1 MMIQVR
7 EYALLT
13 CDSSQPAS
21 MDLGIVSE
29 ATFSWLEQLQQTWS
43 GSSQIF
49 SREGKR
55 FLRLGSYVGY
65 LQSPSGES
73 IEILPKTTFEAPAG
87 VAPLRQLLRRML
99 GASLGITPREANQAA
114 LQCSDQPLHEW
125 IISEFLRHLADL
137 VRKGLRFD
145 YHLIEDEHSAFIRG
159 QLNVTAQMRMPP
171 GRGTHFHVRYAEFSP
186 QRIENRLL
194 RTALDWSLKV
204 TRQGQSWRQANSLS
218 HQLDGIEAV
227 CGSTTQL
234 FRQWSD
240 GKYLFGYR
248 AIKPWCRLILEQMNP
263 DFQHGSHQGISLLF
277 PMEKLYEGWVG
288 CGLAD
293 ALHHDYQLIGQTKSQ
308 YMLEHVPV
316 GEKSSQRWFM
326 LKPDFLI
333 TGGQTVVLDAKWKL
347 LDSRAGDSL
356 RKYDISQSDLY
367 QMFAYGQKY
376 LRGKGNMILIY
387 PHHQYFNIPLPV
399 FRFDEYLSLWCV
411 PFNLE
416 SGALVKGD
424 WQGSFHCFSGDES
437 LAANNE
443 NKKPFQPD
451 KAMRKINYDL

>member
-13 CDSSQPAS
+13 CDNSQPAS

-29 ATFSWLEQLQQTWS
+29 ATLSWLEQLQQTWS
-43 GSSQIF
+43 GTSQIL

-65 LQSPSGES
+65 LQSPNGES
-73 IEILPKTTFEAPAG
+73 IEILPKTTFEAPTE
-87 VAPLRQLLRRML
+87 VDPLRQLLRRML
-99 GASLGITPREANQAA
+99 SASLGITPREANQAA
-114 LQCSDQPLHEW
+114 LQRSEQPLHEW

-194 RTALDWSLKV
+194 RTALDWALKM
-204 TRQGQSWRQANSLS
+204 TRQGQSWRLANSLS
-218 HQLDGIEAV
+218 HQLDGIEPI
-227 CGSTTQL
+227 CGNTTQSL
-234 FRQWSD
+234 RQWSD
-240 GKYLFGYR
+240 GKYLLDYR
-248 AIKPWCRLILEQMNP
+248 AIKPWCQLILEQMNP
-263 DFQHGSHQGISLLF
+263 DFQHGPHQGISLLF
-277 PMEKLYEGWVG
+277 PMERLYEGWVG
-288 CGLAD
+288 YGLAG
-293 ALHHDYQLIGQTKSQ
+293 ALHHDFKLIEQTKSQ

-316 GEKSSQRWFM
+316 GEESYQRWFM

-333 TGGQTVVLDAKWKL
+333 NGEQTVVLDAKWKL
-347 LDSRAGDSL
+347 LDNRAGDSL
-356 RKYDISQSDLY
+356 KKYEMSQVDLY

-376 LRGKGNMILIY
+376 LHGQGNMMLIY
-387 PHHQYFNIPLPV
+387 PRHQYFATPLPV
-399 FRFDEYLSLWCV
+399 FRFDEDLSLWCV
-411 PFNLE
+411 PFDLE
-416 SGALVKGD
+416 SGELVKGE
-424 WQGSFHCFSGDES
+424 WQDSFRCFPGDDPS
-437 LAANNE
+437 
-443 NKKPFQPD
+443 PV
-451 KAMRKINYDL
+451 YDEQQNSHELLVG

>member
-13 CDSSQPAS
+13 CDNSQPAS

-29 ATFSWLEQLQQTWS
+29 ATFSWLEQLQHKWR
-43 GSSQIF
+43 GSSQIL

-55 FLRLGSYVGY
+55 FLRLGNYVGY
-65 LQSPSGES
+65 LQSPNGES
-73 IEILPKTTFEAPAG
+73 IEILPKTTLEAPAE
-87 VAPLRQLLRRML
+87 VVPLRQLLRRML
-99 GASLGITPREANQAA
+99 SASLGITPREANQAA
-114 LQCSDQPLHEW
+114 LQRSDQPLHEW

-145 YHLIEDEHSAFIRG
+145 YHLNEDEHSAFIRG

-171 GRGTHFHVRYAEFSP
+171 GRGTRFHVRYAEFSP

-194 RTALDWSLKV
+194 RTALDWSLKMA
-204 TRQGQSWRQANSLS
+204 RQGQSWRQANSLS
-218 HQLDGIEAV
+218 HQLEDILPI

-234 FRQWSD
+234 MRQWSD

-248 AIKPWCRLILEQMNP
+248 AIKPWCQLILEQMNP
-263 DFQHGSHQGISLLF
+263 DFQFGSHQGISLLF

-288 CGLAD
+288 CGLAG
-293 ALHHDYQLIGQTKSQ
+293 ALHHDYQLIEQTKSQ
-308 YMLEHVPV
+308 YLLEHVPV
-316 GEKSSQRWFM
+316 GEKSSQRWFL

-347 LDSRAGDSL
+347 LDSRADDSQ
-356 RKYDISQSDLY
+356 RKYEISQPDLY

-376 LRGKGNMILIY
+376 LRGKGNMMLIY
-387 PHHQYFNIPLPV
+387 PRHQYFATPLPV
-399 FRFDEYLSLWCV
+399 FRFDEDLSLWCV
-411 PFNLE
+411 PFDLE
-416 SGALVKGD
+416 TGRLVKGE
-424 WQGSFHCFSGDES
+424 WQTSFHCFPREEAVTAHS
-437 LAANNE
+437 
-443 NKKPFQPD
+443 
-451 KAMRKINYDL
+451 Y

>member
-13 CDSSQPAS
+13 SDNAQPAS

-29 ATFSWLEQLQQTWS
+29 ATFSWLEQLQQQWS
-43 GSSQIF
+43 GTSQIL
-49 SREGKR
+49 SREGRR

-65 LQSPSGES
+65 LQSPTGES
-73 IEILPKTTFEAPAG
+73 IEILPKTTLVVPAEI
-87 VAPLRQLLRRML
+87 VPLRQLLRRML
-99 GASLGITPREANQAA
+99 SASFGITPREASQAV
-114 LQCSDQPLHEW
+114 LQRSDQPLHEW

-159 QLNVTAQMRMPP
+159 QLDVSAQMRMPP
-171 GRGTHFHVRYAEFSP
+171 GRGTQFHVRYAEFSP

-194 RTALDWSLKV
+194 RTALDWTLKM

-218 HQLDGIEAV
+218 HQLDGIV
-227 CGSTTQL
+227 PISGCTTQSM
-234 FRQWSD
+234 RQWSD

-248 AIKPWCRLILEQMNP
+248 AIKPWCQLILEQMNP
-263 DFQHGSHQGISLLF
+263 DFQYGSHQGISLLF

-288 CGLAD
+288 YGLAG
-293 ALHHDYQLIGQTKSQ
+293 ALHHDYQLIEQTKSQ
-308 YMLEHVPV
+308 CLLEHVPV

-333 TGGQTVVLDAKWKL
+333 TGGQTVVMDAKWKL
-347 LDSRAGDSL
+347 LDSRADDGL
-356 RKYDISQSDLY
+356 RKYEISQPDLY

-376 LRGKGNMILIY
+376 LHGKGNMMLIY
-387 PHHQYFNIPLPV
+387 PRHQYFDTPLPV
-399 FRFDEYLSLWCV
+399 FRFDEDLSLWCV
-411 PFNLE
+411 PFDLE
-416 SGALVKGD
+416 SGGLVKGE
-424 WQGSFHCFSGDES
+424 WQDFFRCFPEDEPEVVYDEQQNSHAFHE
-437 LAANNE
+437 
-443 NKKPFQPD
+443 
-451 KAMRKINYDL
+451 

>member
-13 CDSSQPAS
+13 CDNSQPAS

-29 ATFSWLEQLQQTWS
+29 ATFSWLEQLQHKWR
-43 GSSQIF
+43 GSSQIL

-55 FLRLGSYVGY
+55 FLRLGNYVGY
-65 LQSPSGES
+65 LQSPNGES
-73 IEILPKTTFEAPAG
+73 IEILPKTTLEAPAE
-87 VAPLRQLLRRML
+87 VVPLRQLLRRML
-99 GASLGITPREANQAA
+99 SASLGITPREANQAA
-114 LQCSDQPLHEW
+114 LQRSDQPLHEW

-145 YHLIEDEHSAFIRG
+145 YHLNEDEHSAFIRG

-171 GRGTHFHVRYAEFSP
+171 GRGTRFHVRYAEFSP

-194 RTALDWSLKV
+194 RTALDWSLKMA
-204 TRQGQSWRQANSLS
+204 RQGQSWRQANSLS
-218 HQLDGIEAV
+218 HQLEDILPI

-234 FRQWSD
+234 MRQWSD

-248 AIKPWCRLILEQMNP
+248 AIKPWCQLILEQMNP
-263 DFQHGSHQGISLLF
+263 DFQLGSHQGISLLF

-288 CGLAD
+288 CGLAG
-293 ALHHDYQLIGQTKSQ
+293 ALHHDYQLIEQTKSQ
-308 YMLEHVPV
+308 YLLEHVPV
-316 GEKSSQRWFM
+316 GEKSSQRWFL

-347 LDSRAGDSL
+347 LDSRADDSQ
-356 RKYDISQSDLY
+356 RKYEISQPDLY

-376 LRGKGNMILIY
+376 LRGKGNMMLIY
-387 PHHQYFNIPLPV
+387 PRHQYFATSLPV
-399 FRFDEYLSLWCV
+399 FRFDEDLSLWCV
-411 PFNLE
+411 PFDLE
-416 SGALVKGD
+416 TGKLVKGE
-424 WQGSFHCFSGDES
+424 WQTSFHCFPCEEAVTAHSD
-437 LAANNE
+437 
-443 NKKPFQPD
+443 
-451 KAMRKINYDL
+451 

>member
-13 CDSSQPAS
+13 CDNSQPAS

-29 ATFSWLEQLQQTWS
+29 ATFSWLEQLQHKWR
-43 GSSQIF
+43 GSSQIL

-55 FLRLGSYVGY
+55 FLRLGNYVGY
-65 LQSPSGES
+65 LQSPNGES
-73 IEILPKTTFEAPAG
+73 IEILPKTTLEAPAE
-87 VAPLRQLLRRML
+87 VVPLRQLLRRML
-99 GASLGITPREANQAA
+99 SASLGITPREANQAA
-114 LQCSDQPLHEW
+114 LQRSDQPLHEW

-145 YHLIEDEHSAFIRG
+145 YHLNEDEHSAFIRG

-171 GRGTHFHVRYAEFSP
+171 GRGTRFHVRYAEFSP

-194 RTALDWSLKV
+194 RTALDWSLKMA
-204 TRQGQSWRQANSLS
+204 RQGQSWRQANSLS
-218 HQLDGIEAV
+218 HQLEDILPI

-234 FRQWSD
+234 MRQWSD

-248 AIKPWCRLILEQMNP
+248 AIKPWCQLILEQMNP
-263 DFQHGSHQGISLLF
+263 DFQFGSHQGISLLF

-288 CGLAD
+288 CGLAG
-293 ALHHDYQLIGQTKSQ
+293 ALHHDYQLIEQTKSQ
-308 YMLEHVPV
+308 YLLEHVPV
-316 GEKSSQRWFM
+316 GEKSSQRWFL

-347 LDSRAGDSL
+347 LDSRADDSQ
-356 RKYDISQSDLY
+356 RKYEISQPDLY

-376 LRGKGNMILIY
+376 LRGKGNMMLIY
-387 PHHQYFNIPLPV
+387 PRHQYFATPLPV
-399 FRFDEYLSLWCV
+399 FRFDEDLSLWCV
-411 PFNLE
+411 PFDLE
-416 SGALVKGD
+416 TGRLVKGE
-424 WQGSFHCFSGDES
+424 WQTSFHCFPCEEAVTAHS
-437 LAANNE
+437 
-443 NKKPFQPD
+443 
-451 KAMRKINYDL
+451 Y

>member
-1 MMIQVR
+1 MIQVR

-13 CDSSQPAS
+13 FDNSQPPS

-29 ATFSWLEQLQQTWS
+29 ATFSWLEQLQQKWS
-43 GSSQIF
+43 GTSQIL

-55 FLRLGSYVGY
+55 FLRLGNYVGY
-65 LQSPSGES
+65 LQSPNGES
-73 IEILPKTTFEAPAG
+73 IEILPKTTLEAPAEM
-87 VAPLRQLLRRML
+87 VSLRQLLRRML
-99 GASLGITPREANQAA
+99 SASLGIAPREANRAI
-114 LQCSDQPLHEW
+114 LQRSDQPLHEW

-194 RTALDWSLKV
+194 RTALNWVLKL
-204 TRQGQSWRQANSLS
+204 TGQGQNWRQANSLS
-218 HQLDGIEAV
+218 HQLEDIVPV
-227 CGSTTQL
+227 CGSTIHPMS
-234 FRQWSD
+234 QWSD

-248 AIKPWCRLILEQMNP
+248 AIKPWCQLILEQLNP

-288 CGLAD
+288 CGLAGV
-293 ALHHDYQLIGQTKSQ
+293 LHHDYQLIEQTKSR
-308 YMLEHVPV
+308 YLLEHVPA

-333 TGGQTVVLDAKWKL
+333 TGGQAMVLDAKWKL
-347 LDSRAGDSL
+347 LDSRADDSL
-356 RKYDISQSDLY
+356 RKYEISQPDLY

-376 LRGKGNMILIY
+376 LNGKGNMMLIY
-387 PHHQYFNIPLPV
+387 PRHQHFATPLPV
-399 FRFDEYLSLWCV
+399 FRFNEDLFLWCV
-411 PFNLE
+411 PFDLE
-416 SGALVKGD
+416 SGGLVKGE
-424 WQGSFHCFSGDES
+424 WQDSFRCF
-437 LAANNE
+437 
-443 NKKPFQPD
+443 PD
-451 KAMRKINYDL
+451 DDLEGAYGEKQDNHAFL

>member
-13 CDSSQPAS
+13 CDNSQPAS

-29 ATFSWLEQLQQTWS
+29 ATFSWLEQLQHKWR
-43 GSSQIF
+43 GSSQIL

-55 FLRLGSYVGY
+55 FLRLGNYVGY
-65 LQSPSGES
+65 LQSPNGES
-73 IEILPKTTFEAPAG
+73 IEILPKTTLEAPAE
-87 VAPLRQLLRRML
+87 VVPLRQLLRRML
-99 GASLGITPREANQAA
+99 SASLGITPREANQAA
-114 LQCSDQPLHEW
+114 LQRSDQPLHEW

-145 YHLIEDEHSAFIRG
+145 YHLNEDEHSAFIRG

-171 GRGTHFHVRYAEFSP
+171 GRGTRFHVRYAEFSP

-194 RTALDWSLKV
+194 RTALDWSLKMA
-204 TRQGQSWRQANSLS
+204 RQGQSWRQANSLS
-218 HQLDGIEAV
+218 HQLEDILPI

-234 FRQWSD
+234 MRQWSD

-248 AIKPWCRLILEQMNP
+248 AIKPWCQLILEQMNP
-263 DFQHGSHQGISLLF
+263 DFQFGSHQGISLLF

-288 CGLAD
+288 CGLAG
-293 ALHHDYQLIGQTKSQ
+293 ALHHDYQLIEQTKSQ
-308 YMLEHVPV
+308 YLLEHVPV
-316 GEKSSQRWFM
+316 GEKSSQRWFL

-347 LDSRAGDSL
+347 LDSRADDSQ
-356 RKYDISQSDLY
+356 RKYEISQPDLY

-376 LRGKGNMILIY
+376 LRGKGNMMLIY
-387 PHHQYFNIPLPV
+387 PRHQYFATSLPV
-399 FRFDEYLSLWCV
+399 FRFDEDLSLWCV
-411 PFNLE
+411 PFDLE
-416 SGALVKGD
+416 TGKLVKGE
-424 WQGSFHCFSGDES
+424 WQTSFHCFPCEEAVTAHSD
-437 LAANNE
+437 
-443 NKKPFQPD
+443 
-451 KAMRKINYDL
+451 

>member
-13 CDSSQPAS
+13 CDNSQPAS

-29 ATFSWLEQLQQTWS
+29 ATFSWLEQLQHKWR
-43 GSSQIF
+43 GSSQIL

-55 FLRLGSYVGY
+55 FLRLGNYVGY
-65 LQSPSGES
+65 LQSPNGES
-73 IEILPKTTFEAPAG
+73 IEILPKTTLEAPAE
-87 VAPLRQLLRRML
+87 VVPLRQLLRRML
-99 GASLGITPREANQAA
+99 SASLGITPREANQAA
-114 LQCSDQPLHEW
+114 LQRSDQPLHEW

-171 GRGTHFHVRYAEFSP
+171 GRGTRFHVRYAEFSP

-194 RTALDWSLKV
+194 RTALDWALKMA
-204 TRQGQSWRQANSLS
+204 RQGQSWRQANSLS
-218 HQLDGIEAV
+218 HQLEDILPI
-227 CGSTTQL
+227 CGSATQL
-234 FRQWSD
+234 MRQWSD

-248 AIKPWCRLILEQMNP
+248 AIKPWCQLILEQMNP
-263 DFQHGSHQGISLLF
+263 DFQLGSHQGISLLF

-288 CGLAD
+288 CGLAG
-293 ALHHDYQLIGQTKSQ
+293 ALHHDYQLIEQTKSQ
-308 YMLEHVPV
+308 YLLEHVPV
-316 GEKSSQRWFM
+316 GEKSSQRWFL

-347 LDSRAGDSL
+347 LDSRADDSQ
-356 RKYDISQSDLY
+356 RKYEISQPDLY

-376 LRGKGNMILIY
+376 LRGKGNMMLIY
-387 PHHQYFNIPLPV
+387 PRHQCFATPLPV
-399 FRFDEYLSLWCV
+399 FRFDEDLSLWCV
-411 PFNLE
+411 PFDLE
-416 SGALVKGD
+416 TGKLVKGE
-424 WQGSFHCFSGDES
+424 WQTSFHCFPCEEAVTAHSD
-437 LAANNE
+437 
-443 NKKPFQPD
+443 
-451 KAMRKINYDL
+451 

>member
-13 CDSSQPAS
+13 CDNSQPTS

-29 ATFSWLEQLQQTWS
+29 ATFSWLEQLQHKWR
-43 GSSQIF
+43 GSSQIL

-55 FLRLGSYVGY
+55 FLRLGNYVGY
-65 LQSPSGES
+65 LQSPNGES
-73 IEILPKTTFEAPAG
+73 IEILPKTTLEAPAE
-87 VAPLRQLLRRML
+87 VVPLRQLLRRML
-99 GASLGITPREANQAA
+99 SASLGITPREANQAA
-114 LQCSDQPLHEW
+114 LQRSDQPLHEW

-145 YHLIEDEHSAFIRG
+145 YHLNEDEHSAFIRG

-171 GRGTHFHVRYAEFSP
+171 GRGTRFHVRYAEFSP

-194 RTALDWSLKV
+194 RTALDWSLKMA
-204 TRQGQSWRQANSLS
+204 RQGQSWRQANSLS
-218 HQLDGIEAV
+218 HHLEGILPI

-234 FRQWSD
+234 MRQWSD

-248 AIKPWCRLILEQMNP
+248 AIKPWCQLILEQMNP
-263 DFQHGSHQGISLLF
+263 DFQFGSHQGISLLF

-288 CGLAD
+288 CGLAG
-293 ALHHDYQLIGQTKSQ
+293 ALHHDYQLIEQTKSQ
-308 YMLEHVPV
+308 YLLEHVPV
-316 GEKSSQRWFM
+316 GEKSSQRWFL

-347 LDSRAGDSL
+347 LDSRADDSQ
-356 RKYDISQSDLY
+356 RKYEISQPDLY

-376 LRGKGNMILIY
+376 LRGKGNMMLIY
-387 PHHQYFNIPLPV
+387 PRHQYFATSLPV
-399 FRFDEYLSLWCV
+399 FRFDEDLSLWCV
-411 PFNLE
+411 PFDLE
-416 SGALVKGD
+416 TGKLVKGE
-424 WQGSFHCFSGDES
+424 WQTSFHCFPCEEAVTAHSD
-437 LAANNE
+437 
-443 NKKPFQPD
+443 
-451 KAMRKINYDL
+451 

>member
-13 CDSSQPAS
+13 CDNSQPAS

-29 ATFSWLEQLQQTWS
+29 ATFSWLEQLQHKWR
-43 GSSQIF
+43 GSSQIL

-55 FLRLGSYVGY
+55 FLRLGNYVGY
-65 LQSPSGES
+65 LQSPNGES
-73 IEILPKTTFEAPAG
+73 IEILPKTTLEASAE
-87 VAPLRQLLRRML
+87 VVPLRQLLRRML
-99 GASLGITPREANQAA
+99 SASLGITPREANQAA
-114 LQCSDQPLHEW
+114 LQRSDQPLHEW

-145 YHLIEDEHSAFIRG
+145 YHLNEDEHSAFIRG

-171 GRGTHFHVRYAEFSP
+171 GRGTRFHVRYAEFSP

-194 RTALDWSLKV
+194 RTALDWALKMA
-204 TRQGQSWRQANSLS
+204 RQGQSWRQANSLS
-218 HQLDGIEAV
+218 HQLEDILPI

-234 FRQWSD
+234 MRQWSD

-248 AIKPWCRLILEQMNP
+248 AIKPWCQLILEQMNP
-263 DFQHGSHQGISLLF
+263 DFQLGSHQGISLLF

-288 CGLAD
+288 CGLAG
-293 ALHHDYQLIGQTKSQ
+293 ALHHDYQLIEQTKSQ
-308 YMLEHVPV
+308 YLLEHVPV
-316 GEKSSQRWFM
+316 GEKSSQRWFL

-347 LDSRAGDSL
+347 LDSRADDSQ
-356 RKYDISQSDLY
+356 RKYEISQPDLY

-376 LRGKGNMILIY
+376 LRGKGNMMLIY
-387 PHHQYFNIPLPV
+387 PRHQYFATSLPV
-399 FRFDEYLSLWCV
+399 FRFDEDLSLWCV
-411 PFNLE
+411 PFDLE
-416 SGALVKGD
+416 TGKLVKGE
-424 WQGSFHCFSGDES
+424 WQTSFHCFPCEEAVTAHSD
-437 LAANNE
+437 
-443 NKKPFQPD
+443 
-451 KAMRKINYDL
+451 

>member
-13 CDSSQPAS
+13 CDNSQPAS

-29 ATFSWLEQLQQTWS
+29 ATFSWLEQLQHKWR
-43 GSSQIF
+43 GSSQIL

-55 FLRLGSYVGY
+55 FLRLGNYVGY
-65 LQSPSGES
+65 LQSPNGES
-73 IEILPKTTFEAPAG
+73 IEILPKTTLEAPAE
-87 VAPLRQLLRRML
+87 VVPLRQLLRRML
-99 GASLGITPREANQAA
+99 SASLGITPREANQAA
-114 LQCSDQPLHEW
+114 LQRSDQLLHEW

-171 GRGTHFHVRYAEFSP
+171 GRGTRFHMHYADFSP

-194 RTALDWSLKV
+194 RTALDWSLKMA
-204 TRQGQSWRQANSLS
+204 RQGQSWRQANSLS
-218 HQLDGIEAV
+218 HQLEDILPI

-234 FRQWSD
+234 MRQWSD
-240 GKYLFGYR
+240 DKYLFGYR
-248 AIKPWCRLILEQMNP
+248 AIKPWCQLILEQMNP
-263 DFQHGSHQGISLLF
+263 DFQLGSHQGISLLF

-288 CGLAD
+288 CGLAG
-293 ALHHDYQLIGQTKSQ
+293 ALHHDYQLIEQTKSQ
-308 YMLEHVPV
+308 YLLEHVPV
-316 GEKSSQRWFM
+316 GEKSSQRWFL

-347 LDSRAGDSL
+347 LDSRADDSQ
-356 RKYDISQSDLY
+356 RKYEISQPDLY

-376 LRGKGNMILIY
+376 LRGKGNMMLIY
-387 PHHQYFNIPLPV
+387 PRHQCFATPLPV
-399 FRFDEYLSLWCV
+399 FRFDEDLSLWCV
-411 PFNLE
+411 PFDLE
-416 SGALVKGD
+416 TGKLVKGE
-424 WQGSFHCFSGDES
+424 WQTSFHCFPCE
-437 LAANNE
+437 
-443 NKKPFQPD
+443 
-451 KAMRKINYDL
+451 KAVTAHSD

>member
-13 CDSSQPAS
+13 CDNSQPAS

-29 ATFSWLEQLQQTWS
+29 ATFSWLEQLQQKWS
-43 GSSQIF
+43 GTSQIL
-49 SREGKR
+49 SREGRR

-65 LQSPSGES
+65 LQSPTGES
-73 IEILPKTTFEAPAG
+73 IEILPKTTLDVPTEI
-87 VAPLRQLLRRML
+87 VPLRQLLRQML
-99 GASLGITPREANQAA
+99 SISTGITPREASLAV
-114 LQCSDQPLHEW
+114 LQSSDQPLHEW

-159 QLNVTAQMRMPP
+159 QLDVTAQMRMPP

-194 RTALDWSLKV
+194 RTALDWTLKM

-218 HQLDGIEAV
+218 HQLDGIV
-227 CGSTTQL
+227 PISGSTTHSM
-234 FRQWSD
+234 RQWSD

-248 AIKPWCRLILEQMNP
+248 AIKPWCQLILEQMNP
-263 DFQHGSHQGISLLF
+263 DFQYGLQQGISLLF

-288 CGLAD
+288 YGLAG
-293 ALHHDYQLIGQTKSQ
+293 ALNHDYQLIEQTKSQ
-308 YMLEHVPV
+308 YLLEHVPV

-333 TGGQTVVLDAKWKL
+333 TGEQMVVMDAKWKL
-347 LDSRAGDSL
+347 LDSRADDGL
-356 RKYDISQSDLY
+356 RKYEISQPDLY

-376 LRGKGNMILIY
+376 LHGKGNMMLIY
-387 PHHQYFNIPLPV
+387 PRHQYFAAPLPV
-399 FRFDEYLSLWCV
+399 FRFDEDLSLWCV
-411 PFNLE
+411 PFDLE
-416 SGALVKGD
+416 SGGLVKGE
-424 WQGSFHCFSGDES
+424 WQDSFSCFPEDKPEFIYDEQQS
-437 LAANNE
+437 SRAFHE
-443 NKKPFQPD
+443 
-451 KAMRKINYDL
+451 Y